1 MHSFLNNLHQ
11 ASTTV
16 GIPKEHHRFVIGK
29 NGEKLQELELKTA
42 TKIQIPRPDDP
53 SNQIKI
59 SGTKEGLEK
68 AKHEILLISAEQV
81 RLIWA
86 FSDIPFRYFWSIYC
100 FFFPPWLSQDKRAVE
115 RVNIEKVYHP
125 FITGA
130 YNKLVG
136 ELMQETGARINV
148 PPPSV
153 NKTEVV
159 ITGEKEQVALAMV
172 MIKKIFEEKVG
183 HCTLFTCY
191 QGPFIHIFWLIVFSL
206 SFKKKNTTTI
216 AVEVK
221 KSQHKYVIGPKGN
234 TLQEILDKTGVSV
247 EIPPSDSSSETIIL
261 RGEPDR
267 LGQALT
273 EVYAKV
279 KSITGFCST

>member
-1 MHSFLNNLHQ
+1 MHVIFNIWAPTFIYLFLKNLHQ

-86 FSDIPFRYFWSIYC
+86 FSDIPDTSGRFTVF
-100 FFFPPWLSQDKRAVE
+100 PWLSQDKRAVE

-191 QGPFIHIFWLIVFSL
+191 QGPLFCYFLTDCFL
-206 SFKKKNTTTI
+206 F
-216 AVEVK
+216 
-221 KSQHKYVIGPKGN
+221 VIQEKEYHHYRSRSKEISAQVCDWPQGKHPTGN
-234 TLQEILDKTGVSV
+234 SG
-247 EIPPSDSSSETIIL
+247 
-261 RGEPDR
+261 
-267 LGQALT
+267 
-273 EVYAKV
+273 
-279 KSITGFCST
+279 